1 MYIGVLAQTRN
12 IAECAAAKNAEVKQL
27 QAAIVYFKGG
37 KKWKKTLGKS
47 EKTTTKKNLKVP
59 F

>member
-37 KKWKKTLGKS
+37 KKWKKNTWQVRKNNN
-47 EKTTTKKNLKVP
+47 KKKP
-59 F
+59 